1 MSTGDTH
8 RSEISQRFR
17 RPDDSIQCMEMHGRR
32 VRLPHRHR
40 AVSTH
45 VVVRRAGIPY
55 ELERTVC
62 SGCDRVLA
70 ERPLRRAA
78 A

>member
-1 MSTGDTH
+1 MRKTK
-8 RSEISQRFR
+8 
-17 RPDDSIQCMEMHGRR
+17 
-32 VRLPHRHR
+32 LPHRHR
-40 AVSTH
+40 EVSMR
-45 VVVRRAGIPY
+45 VLVRRAGVPY

-62 SGCDRVLA
+62 SSCARVLS

>member
-1 MSTGDTH
+1 MSEQS
-8 RSEISQRFR
+8 RKK
-17 RPDDSIQCMEMHGRR
+17 
-32 VRLPHRHR
+32 LLHRHR
-40 AVSTH
+40 GVSTY
-45 VVVRRAGIPY
+45 VLVQRAGVPY

-62 SGCDRVLA
+62 TGCARVLS